1 MRKGLHEKE
10 LAWRTVGKNRG
21 GNAEDFEKTEAG
33 WNGAGATMRC
43 HLVDDFSCYIGK

>member
-1 MRKGLHEKE
+1 MRKELHEKE

-33 WNGAGATMRC
+33 WNGMVGR
-43 HLVDDFSCYIGK
+43 SSQGKSARISLFG